1 MAGFGVGL
9 GLCGPRAHPKPHAF
23 CQSVGA
29 TGFRLLLGVQSTR
42 GCILAGDAGAGQRR
56 TRCACLLQQK
66 VRYDGEQRRSESV
79 ADLSATRVDCTP
91 VAGAEAARAV
101 EAYATGDT
109 PLHEAMTVLRRLARD
124 LA

>member
-1 MAGFGVGL
+1 MLAQVRIGV
-9 GLCGPRAHPKPHAF
+9 
-23 CQSVGA
+23 
-29 TGFRLLLGVQSTR
+29 
-42 GCILAGDAGAGQRR
+42 
-56 TRCACLLQQK
+56 CACLLRQK

-124 LA
+124 LAQQEFLDSTYVFPTPESWPWGKVTAWPEETTEVAAAVRATRANGSH